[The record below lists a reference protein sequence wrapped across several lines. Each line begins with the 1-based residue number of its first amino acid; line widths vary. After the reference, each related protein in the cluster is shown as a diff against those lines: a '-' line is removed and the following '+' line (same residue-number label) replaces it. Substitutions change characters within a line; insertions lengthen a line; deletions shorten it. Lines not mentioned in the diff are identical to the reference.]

1 MKNIEIVRPVMRFLR
16 LEKKTSRS
24 QTRTL
29 VNLPKE
35 KYLECS
41 NAYFRCSF
49 WEVKLRVDIMARV
62 FSTTIVY
69 ENNGM
74 EASILR
80 TFVRDRAAEANG
92 VASLRS
98 ML

>member
-16 LEKKTSRS
+16 LKKRPPV
-24 QTRTL
+24 RLVRL

-35 KYLECS
+35 KCLECS
-41 NAYFRCSF
+41 KAYFRCSF

-80 TFVRDRAAEANG
+80 IFVRDRAAEANG

>member
-1 MKNIEIVRPVMRFLR
+1 
-16 LEKKTSRS
+16 
-24 QTRTL
+24 
-29 VNLPKE
+29 
-35 KYLECS
+35 
-41 NAYFRCSF
+41 
-49 WEVKLRVDIMARV
+49 MARV

-80 TFVRDRAAEANG
+80 IFVRNRAAEANG